1 MTHQFLQR
9 CIIVKNNLLEL
20 RFFCPD
26 ILPNRQLLPQLGLT
40 GLRGAHDFIGNRENH
55 GSEIK

>member
-20 RFFCPD
+20 RIFCPD
-26 ILPNRQLLPQLGLT
+26 ILPNRQLLPEPRFYLNS
-40 GLRGAHDFIGNRENH
+40 D
-55 GSEIK
+55 

>member
-26 ILPNRQLLPQLGLT
+26 ILPDRQLLLEPRLICLN
-40 GLRGAHDFIGNRENH
+40 RDFGD
-55 GSEIK
+55 

>member
-26 ILPNRQLLPQLGLT
+26 ILPNRRLVPLILPEPLICLNS
-40 GLRGAHDFIGNRENH
+40 D
-55 GSEIK
+55 